1 MPLTGVKTMNLLE
14 EIQRPPDLT
23 GIKVGVGALSA
34 NDSVIRLSC
43 EDAER
48 MGLEVSIYTNPEA
61 LVDALMEGDVD
72 CAARGTL
79 DSATTLDV
87 VRDRFDIEHVLRI
100 AYMRTAYEKP
110 FFLAPVGVD
119 DCPTISQKEELI
131 EYIHKY
137 SKVFNIFPR
146 IGVLSAGRI
155 SDENKMPEIRKSVDE
170 ARRLV
175 KKAQDL
181 GLSARF
187 YEILIEDAIKSS
199 NIIIAPDGVSGNL
212 IFRTLYYLGSG
223 DSYGAPIVNIN
234 RVFVD
239 TSRGKSDYTSAIQL
253 AALLANR
260 ARRHREAKKRE
271 ETEEVQARTDDK

>member
-1 MPLTGVKTMNLLE
+1 MNLLE

-48 MGLEVSIYTNPEA
+48 MGLEVSVYTNPEA
-61 LVDALMEGDVD
+61 LVDALVDGEID

-87 VRDRFDIEHVLRI
+87 IRDRFDIQHVLRV

-119 DCPTISQKEELI
+119 DCPTFDQKMELL

-155 SDENKMPEIRKSVDE
+155 SDESKMPEIEESVKD

-175 KKAQDL
+175 KKAQEM

-199 NIIIAPDGVSGNL
+199 NMIIAPDGVSGNL
-212 IFRTLYYLGSG
+212 VFRTLYYLGSG

-253 AALLANR
+253 AAILANR
-260 ARRHREAKKRE
+260 ARRHREAKKAQE
-271 ETEEVQARTDDK
+271 QEEVQASSADDS